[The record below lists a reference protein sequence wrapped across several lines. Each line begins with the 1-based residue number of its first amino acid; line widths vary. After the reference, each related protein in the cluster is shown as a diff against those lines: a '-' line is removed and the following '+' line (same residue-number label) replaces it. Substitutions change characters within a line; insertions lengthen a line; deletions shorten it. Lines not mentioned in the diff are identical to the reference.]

1 MIQVLSITSQ
11 AQADIDEHAAYL
23 DDHAR
28 NDGERFLT
36 ELAHVFDR
44 LVAFPAFGQPCPTEH
59 HRKLRRVILPSF
71 PVSVFYRSSTT
82 SVEVL
87 RVLHHARDLSP
98 LLDEI

>member
-1 MIQVLSITSQ
+1 MTLALRITFRG
-11 AQADIDEHAAYL
+11 QADIDEHAAYL

-44 LVAFPAFGQPCPTEH
+44 LVTFPAFGQPFPTEH
-59 HRKLRRVILPSF
+59 HPGLRRVVLPSF
-71 PVSVFYRSSTT
+71 PLSVFYRSNRTT
-82 SVEVL
+82 VEVL
-87 RVLHHARDLSP
+87 RVLHHARNLSP